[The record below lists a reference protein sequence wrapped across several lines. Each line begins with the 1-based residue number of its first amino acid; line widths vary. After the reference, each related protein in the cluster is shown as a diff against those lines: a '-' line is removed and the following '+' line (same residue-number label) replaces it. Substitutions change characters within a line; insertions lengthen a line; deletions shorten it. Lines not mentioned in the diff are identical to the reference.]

1 MTATM
6 AELLDDLED
15 ELMDLES
22 NEVAYLPAQ
31 PQSMLRHTFSGR
43 SSFSSSSRSS
53 DVQRGVSLSEA
64 PADARPVGR
73 MASLSFHSD
82 TNSSSS
88 SGYSVPAA
96 SPVHYQYQPQ
106 QQYQQTAPVVQQ
118 QQQWRSQFQ
127 SNSVAPTPPAAT
139 SAPPS
144 RTSSSSSLSA
154 SSAAV
159 TSSLA
164 SIASSLGLR
173 APESPDTNQDES
185 WMRKK
190 AAFSAITRL
199 RTQQITERVGQRI
212 NSSTV
217 RQPLWNPNVDAMT
230 QMSAKLDAVI
240 EASLQELQATPEIVA
255 LWTQVLAELPTE
267 ESDYMAKAAD
277 EKFEEQMK
285 YCTSRR
291 DEREIHKCIDHHL
304 QAILVSSVP
313 TRNGYSMGK
322 AMNHTLGQLL
332 RDFRGVFLACYE
344 TFVAQYEVHQ
354 VAQVLPLVSTDVL
367 QFASILVQLLV
378 FKYAFLVKWKDHV
391 HRCVIAVLF
400 ELLQPTL
407 HGLYVGAFQA
417 EDATMHDIAGLKRA
431 NPPAEFRIAPV
442 FRLDGSWRPRGHRQS
457 AEADNS
463 NNESSEASR
472 QACARQYSAVIY
484 KMNNLASI
492 RSPWVKIET
501 LAHICRGIDA
511 TIKNFYAQQKLQQ
524 PGVEQP
530 SPEEINVYVRHCV
543 RSVCLDDMTDV
554 FLLDLSLVVI
564 C

>member
-1 MTATM
+1 M

-22 NEVAYLPAQ
+22 NEVAYLPTQ
-31 PQSMLRHTFSGR
+31 PVLRHTFSGR
-43 SSFSSSSRSS
+43 SSFSSSS
-53 DVQRGVSLSEA
+53 DIQRGASLPEA
-64 PADARPVGR
+64 PADARLADR
-73 MASLSFHSD
+73 MSSLSFHSD
-82 TNSSSS
+82 TSSSA
-88 SGYSVPAA
+88 YSVPAA
-96 SPVHYQYQPQ
+96 PAQYQYQPQ
-106 QQYQQTAPVVQQ
+106 QQYQQAAPDTRNATQQ
-118 QQQWRSQFQ
+118 QGRNRFQ
-127 SNSVAPTPPAAT
+127 SSSATSTPAPAAT
-139 SAPPS
+139 STPLP

-173 APESPDTNQDES
+173 APEGPDASQDES

-190 AAFSAITRL
+190 AAFSVIARL
-199 RTQQITERVGQRI
+199 RHQQITERVGPCV

-217 RQPLWNPNVDAMT
+217 RQPLWDPNVDAMT
-230 QMSAKLDAVI
+230 QMTAKLDAVI
-240 EASLQELQATPEIVA
+240 EASLQELQATPEVVA

-291 DEREIHKCIDHHL
+291 DEREIYKCIDHHL

-322 AMNHTLGQLL
+322 AMNHSLGQLL

-344 TFVAQYEVHQ
+344 TFVAQYEVYQ
-354 VAQVLPLVSTDVL
+354 VAQVLPLVSADVL

-378 FKYAFLVKWKDHV
+378 FKYAFLAKWKDYV
-391 HRCVIAVLF
+391 RRCVIAVLF

-407 HGLYVGAFQA
+407 HGLYVGAFQT
-417 EDATMHDIAGLKRA
+417 EDAVMHDIAELKRA

-442 FRLDGSWRPRGHRQS
+442 FRLDGSWRPRGQS
-457 AEADNS
+457 QVAEQPG

-472 QACARQYSAVIY
+472 QQCVRQYSAVIY
-484 KMNNLASI
+484 KMNSLASI

-501 LAHICRGIDA
+501 LARICRDIDA

-524 PGVEQP
+524 PAGIEHP
-530 SPEEINVYVRHCV
+530 SPEEINVYVHHFADAM
-543 RSVCLDDMTDV
+543 SLLGWLD
-554 FLLDLSLVVI
+554 
-564 C
+564 

>member
-1 MTATM
+1 M

-22 NEVAYLPAQ
+22 NEAAYLPTQ
-31 PQSMLRHTFSGR
+31 PMLRHTFSGH
-43 SSFSSSSRSS
+43 SSFSSSS
-53 DVQRGVSLSEA
+53 DVQRGASLPEA
-64 PADARPVGR
+64 PADARLAGR
-73 MASLSFHSD
+73 MSSLSFHSD
-82 TNSSSS
+82 TSSSA
-88 SGYSVPAA
+88 YSVPAA
-96 SPVHYQYQPQ
+96 PTRYQYQPQ
-106 QQYQQTAPVVQQ
+106 EQTAHDTRNAAQQ
-118 QQQWRSQFQ
+118 QGRSRFQ
-127 SNSVAPTPPAAT
+127 SSSATPTPVPAAT

-144 RTSSSSSLSA
+144 RTSSSPSLSA
-154 SSAAV
+154 SSAVV

-164 SIASSLGLR
+164 SIASSLGFR
-173 APESPDTNQDES
+173 APEGPDTSQDES

-190 AAFSAITRL
+190 AAFSAIARL
-199 RTQQITERVGQRI
+199 RHQQITERVGPHV

-217 RQPLWNPNVDAMT
+217 RQPLWDPNVDAMT
-230 QMSAKLDAVI
+230 QMIAKLDTVI

-291 DEREIHKCIDHHL
+291 DEREIYKCIDHHL

-322 AMNHTLGQLL
+322 AMNHSLGQLL

-354 VAQVLPLVSTDVL
+354 VTQVLPLVSADVL

-378 FKYAFLVKWKDHV
+378 FKYAFLAKWKDYV
-391 HRCVIAVLF
+391 RRCVIAVLF

-407 HGLYVGAFQA
+407 HGLYVGAFQT
-417 EDATMHDIAGLKRA
+417 EDAVMHDIAELKRA
-431 NPPAEFRIAPV
+431 NTPAEFRIAPV
-442 FRLDGSWRPRGHRQS
+442 FRLDGSWRPRGQS
-457 AEADNS
+457 QVSEQS
-463 NNESSEASR
+463 GNNESPEASR
-472 QACARQYSAVIY
+472 QQCVRQYSAVIY

-501 LAHICRGIDA
+501 LAHICRDIDA

-524 PGVEQP
+524 PTGVEHP
-530 SPEEINVYVRHCV
+530 SPEEINVYVHHFADAT
-543 RSVCLDDMTDV
+543 SLLGWLD
-554 FLLDLSLVVI
+554 
-564 C
+564 